1 MQELRIAALSTHV
14 QLSIAEF
21 CTSPSKKK
29 VNPSYESGHACIR
42 FVAKIGLF
50 LRRSGRFEL
59 IALPFERLKGQART
73 EINTRMDWF
82 GIKLYADQVLRF
94 YLWKHGSY
102 T

>member
-1 MQELRIAALSTHV
+1 MNLDIHV
-14 QLSIAEF
+14 
-21 CTSPSKKK
+21 SK
-29 VNPSYESGHACIR
+29 
-42 FVAKIGLF
+42 FVVKIGLF
-50 LRRSGRFEL
+50 FFWRSGKFEL

-73 EINTRMDWF
+73 EINTRMDSF